1 MSMLHKVFTPEEIET
16 QRYHPPGRYVGYITG
31 WENGTAQ
38 TGTEY
43 IQFTLKARDG
53 LSGQDLKGVELNREL
68 NSRRFYLS
76 DKAISQFWT
85 AIERANPAIKS
96 ASISPAD
103 AAESIVGTEVEFDYL
118 AEKNKQTGKEYL
130 NVSRWKLPA

>member
-1 MSMLHKVFTPEEIET
+1 MSNLHKVFTADEIET
-16 QRYHPPGRYVGYITG
+16 SRYHPPGRYVGYITG
-31 WENGTAQ
+31 WESGSAS

-43 IQFTLKARDG
+43 VVFKLKANDA

-76 DKAISQFWT
+76 DAALKQFWT
-85 AIERANPAIKS
+85 AVENANPSIKS
-96 ASISPAD
+96 GGVSPAD

-118 AEKNKQTGKEYL
+118 TEKNKQTGKEYL
-130 NVSRWKLPA
+130 NVVRWKKRA